1 MATASATLNN
11 SLSIPSQ
18 TGTDLT
24 EGADSSNAQGAR
36 AGSGALAKPMA
47 SQVLGDP
54 MGMLKEIIRQPSVK
68 KMLPLVVI
76 MLVVAAFGLASMSM
90 KSPSYK
96 ALNLMLPEADKQIAL
111 EALKGADFK
120 PEIDEN
126 SGQIMVPATRY

>member
-11 SLSIPSQ
+11 SLSIPSP
-18 TGTDLT
+18 TGSEMT
-24 EGADSSNAQGAR
+24 EGGDSAANAQGAK
-36 AGSGALAKPMA
+36 SGALARPMA

-126 SGQIMVPATRY
+126 SG